1 MDVRLLRSEFRLN
14 PSLHTTMNFVR
25 RLAVS
30 GMVFLLGLAANS
42 GVFAAQCGGLPK
54 GWKPAETQA
63 SSTPVDVMNFAGAER
78 PASPAPAPCQCR
90 GASCHPA
97 APAPAPERGVVLS
110 VSIDAM
116 LDRSMCREPVRI
128 SPEFPATVNSMLR
141 YEVVLGVFRPP
152 CGV

>member
-1 MDVRLLRSEFRLN
+1 
-14 PSLHTTMNFVR
+14 MNFVR

-30 GMVFLLGLAANS
+30 GTVFLMLLVAQS

-54 GWKPAETQA
+54 GWKPAEMQA
-63 SSTPVDVMNFAGAER
+63 GHTLADAMSLASPQR
-78 PASPAPAPCQCR
+78 PAAPAPTPCQCF

-97 APAPAPERGVVLS
+97 APSPAPERGVVS
-110 VSIDAM
+110 VQIEAI
-116 LDRSMCREPVRI
+116 LDRTPSLKTVR
-128 SPEFPATVNSMLR
+128 SASKFPAAVNSMLR